1 MIKDKL
7 LLALDYPYDRC
18 SMVIKAIGQA
28 RRLKRWVKVKLNA
41 SKLLKLRQV
50 GDTIKLHAIE
60 HMLEIL
66 FVNQFLYNS
75 KAAKRS
81 RRSRQS
87 KRFMVMID
95 SFY

>member
-1 MIKDKL
+1 LIKDKL
-7 LLALDYPYDRC
+7 LLALDYRYDRC
-18 SMVIKAIGQA
+18 SMAIKAIGQA

-41 SKLLKLRQV
+41 SKLLKLRQG

-60 HMLEIL
+60 YMLEIL
-66 FVNQFLYNS
+66 FVNQFLYKS
-75 KAAKRS
+75 KAAK
-81 RRSRQS
+81 RSRQS